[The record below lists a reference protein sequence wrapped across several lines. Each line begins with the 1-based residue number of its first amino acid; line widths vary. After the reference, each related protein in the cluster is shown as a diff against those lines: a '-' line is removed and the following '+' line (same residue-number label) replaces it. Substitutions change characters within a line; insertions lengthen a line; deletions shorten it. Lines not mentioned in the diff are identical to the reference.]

1 MLTRI
6 FQKGRSVSMKFR
18 KTNPRF
24 GYLVVL
30 IVLCLGV
37 AGISS
42 MVTIPAVHG
51 WYKDLAHPSF
61 TPPDAVFGPVWTALY
76 IMMAVA
82 SWRAWGRDQYQW
94 DSSCIRL
101 FLIQL
106 ALNFAW
112 SFLFF
117 KFHLIGVA
125 AVEIVVLEIAIIV
138 TTVAFLMRDKI
149 AGMLMVPYLL
159 WVGFASALNIGF
171 WSLN

>member
-1 MLTRI
+1 
-6 FQKGRSVSMKFR
+6 MKFR

-51 WYKDLAHPSF
+51 WYKDLSHPSF
-61 TPPDAVFGPVWTALY
+61 TPPDAVFGLVWTALY

-82 SWRAWGRDQYQW
+82 AWRAWGRDQYQW

-117 KFHLIGVA
+117 KFHLNGVA

-138 TTVAFLMRDKI
+138 TTVAFLMRDKN

-171 WSLN
+171 WSHN